1 MKSSEFST
9 AVNSSFVRVVR
20 GLAIVVIELV
30 CVQWQVVR
38 ASDGNYTA
46 GWDPESRDEGVVGG
60 MRAVGR

>member
-1 MKSSEFST
+1 MTPTE
-9 AVNSSFVRVVR
+9 VDMVRVVR

-46 GWDPESRDEGVVGG
+46 EWDPESRDEGVVEG

>member
-1 MKSSEFST
+1 M
-9 AVNSSFVRVVR
+9 VRVVR